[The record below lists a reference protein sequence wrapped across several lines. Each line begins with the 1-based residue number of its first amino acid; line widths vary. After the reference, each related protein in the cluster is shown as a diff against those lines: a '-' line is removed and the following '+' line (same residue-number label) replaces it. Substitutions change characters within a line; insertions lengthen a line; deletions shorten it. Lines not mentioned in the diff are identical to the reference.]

1 VIVHPVVRRRAEQ
14 EGLIGEKWLAGLD
27 SLLAT
32 MADRWSLTVGEQ
44 LDGGFG
50 SVVFRVRTADR
61 DAALKLPVP
70 GLDIAREAA
79 ALGHPGYAQ
88 LYACDPE
95 AGALLLEA
103 LGPCMEL
110 PAEGMV
116 AELGRLLR
124 IAWRP
129 TDEPAFPK
137 ADSLARLITSLWRDL
152 SPPYPDSL
160 RALALSYT
168 ASRAADTSR
177 KVVVHGDP
185 HCGNALLG
193 PRGYVFVDP
202 EYMACDP
209 AYDCGVVLRQTTAE
223 EFPALCRQLA
233 AITELPYQAI
243 AEWTF
248 VERVSTGL
256 YLLSLGDTERATLF
270 LDAALVS
277 AEPGTRRG

>member
-1 VIVHPVVRRRAEQ
+1 MIVHPVIRRRAEQ
-14 EGLIGEKWLAGLD
+14 EGPVGEKWLADLD
-27 SLLAT
+27 SLLAI

-44 LDGGFG
+44 LHGGFG
-50 SVVFRVRTADR
+50 SVVFRVRTPDR
-61 DAALKLPVP
+61 DAVLKLSIP
-70 GLDIAREAA
+70 GLDVAREAA
-79 ALGHPGYAQ
+79 SLGHPGYAQ
-88 LYACDPE
+88 LYACDPA
-95 AGALLLEA
+95 AGALLLES
-103 LGPCMEL
+103 LGPYLEL
-110 PAEGMV
+110 PAEQMV

-137 ADSLARLITSLWRDL
+137 ADSLAQLITDLWRRL
-152 SPPYPDSL
+152 APPYPDAL
-160 RALALSYT
+160 RDQALAY
-168 ASRAADTSR
+168 AANRAVDTSR

-185 HCGNALLG
+185 HCGNALRG

-202 EYMACDP
+202 ECFACDP

-233 AITELPYQAI
+233 EITELPYRAI

-248 VERVSTGL
+248 IERVSSGL
-256 YLLSLGDTERATLF
+256 YLLSLGDTERAQLL

-277 AEPGTRRG
+277 AEPGTPPG